1 MKQKR
6 LLDAEVTLQAMKLRQ
21 MGGDVTVINS
31 KMCYVK
37 FDVAGIKVSYAY
49 NVNKKGRYF
58 LERIAPYPLPLKEF
72 EREETLV
79 DIIGVDLEQFKNA
92 VQSDNISTFIDISR
106 KLHSIMEK
114 FEDLFLY
121 YNVPAEENEV
131 IFQKLT
137 EIEEEIEQTK
147 QTATRVYY
155 GKDPDS
161 L

>member
-1 MKQKR
+1 MKK
-6 LLDAEVTLQAMKLRQ
+6 LLEAELKLQAIKLRQ
-21 MGGDVTVINS
+21 MGGNVTVINS

-37 FDVAGIKVSYAY
+37 FDVSGVKVSYAY

-58 LERIAPYPLPLKEF
+58 LERIQPYPLPFKEYD
-72 EREETLV
+72 REETIV
-79 DIIGVDLEQFKNA
+79 EMIRIDLEQFKNA
-92 VQSDNISTFIDISR
+92 VKSDNINSFIEINR

-121 YNVPAEENEV
+121 YNVPAEENKV
-131 IFQKLT
+131 IFAKLT
-137 EIEEEIEQTK
+137 EIEDEIEQTK
-147 QTATRVYY
+147 QTADRIYY